1 MVNTVEIIEG
11 HYQGSNQIT
20 VAGDLA
26 NGTAIVIYRSVGDVH
41 MLVGSGEIGN
51 DSGLSAGYGYVYL
64 TENISEGDILVAYVD
79 ERGKQGGNPV
89 LVFIDTDNIKTGWK
103 SPSTIFLGNDELSY
117 QQYLTA
123 GGAEIADIYSPES
136 TINNTVERQQYTDDK
151 FIDFI
156 VELKYTTATISSVLT
171 NVCIV
176 TVRNFSDAVGTAS
189 ISWDGGALE
198 QVYQKTF
205 VFADNGTHEI
215 DVFAESS
222 MFKSKNVTFAIAVA
236 ATSPSPS
243 TTDIWSYSY
252 GINPD
257 ADRTVYLSAFSNQS
271 LESRLLITGSETF
284 TPMTSSS
291 GSRWTGTYAYNV
303 PAGNYT
309 GEIRVVGTSAVVT
322 VTVKVTF

>member
-20 VAGDLA
+20 VAGDLS

-41 MLVGSGEIGN
+41 TLVGSGEIGN

-89 LVFIDTDNIKTGWK
+89 LVFIDTENTKTGWRN
-103 SPSTIFLGNDELSY
+103 PSAVVVEGVDLTY
-117 QQYLTA
+117 AAYLTA
-123 GGAEIADIYSPES
+123 GGVEIADIYSPDS
-136 TINNTVERQQYTDDK
+136 TINNTVDRQNYTDDK
-151 FIDFI
+151 YIDFI
-156 VELKYTTATISSVLT
+156 VELKYTTATILSVLT

-222 MFKSKNVTFAIAVA
+222 LFKSKKLTYTIAVA
-236 ATSPSPS
+236 ATTPAP
-243 TTDIWSYSY
+243 TTTEIWSYGY
-252 GINPD
+252 DINPE
-257 ADRTVYLSAFSNQS
+257 ANRTVFLSAFSNQS

-284 TPMTSSS
+284 SPMFANT
-291 GSRWTGTYAYNV
+291 GSRWSGLYAYNV

-309 GEIRVVGTSAVVT
+309 GEIRVIGTSAVVT